1 MEIDSN
7 GSVEGILSGETEVR
21 QLVCPRYLAQVVH
34 PAWGQSKKLEATFLV
49 CLLTAFLIKQDHLS
63 SIWP

>member
-34 PAWGQSKKLEATFLV
+34 PAWG
-49 CLLTAFLIKQDHLS
+49 
-63 SIWP
+63 